1 MPRKRPK
8 KKPAK
13 KRLKCPKCGSR
24 KTRRIEG
31 EGKSYSTGCGALGCL
46 MVGPLGVLLALLGA
60 DPERIKVKCA
70 SCGKV
75 FLPPQQRR
83 QKILR
88 EVLFILLILILI
100 AIMISSLLSAPGA
113 TMPGM

>member
-1 MPRKRPK
+1 VSGKRPK
-8 KKPAK
+8 KSSRK

-24 KTRRIEG
+24 NTRRIKG

-46 MVGPLGVLLALLGA
+46 IAWPLGIVMAILGA
-60 DPERIKVKCA
+60 DPERIKVKCL
-70 SCGKV
+70 SCGNV
-75 FLPPQQRR
+75 FLPPEQRR

-88 EVLFILLILILI
+88 DVLFILAILILI

-113 TMPGM
+113 SLPGS